1 MEVQFKVRLEK
12 PEPEGV
18 KLSKKNVC
26 IITIDKSEEEGMG
39 NEHQKLLQYF
49 LDQENPTWGMQ
60 MLKSVQLGP
69 SIDEEDMVLN
79 DVSYGE
85 AFTHFFAI
93 TWKCIFALIPPPNY
107 WGGKGCFV
115 VSLAMIGLVT
125 AIVGEMASLLG
136 CVLGIKESITAITL
150 VALGTSLPDTFA
162 SMTAAKTSESA
173 DAAIGNVTGSNSVNV
188 FLGLGLP
195 WAIAVTYRNA
205 IPLLLEDGTANP
217 RAGLREYKVPSKGLA
232 FSVFMFL
239 IVAVVCFI
247 ILVARRVFIGGE
259 LGGPTVSKYTSAVI
273 CCSLWVIYIVMSIIN
288 AYEDKTGQ
296 VIVECPK

>member
-1 MEVQFKVRLEK
+1 MEK

-60 MLKSVQLGP
+60 MKKSVQLGP

-79 DVSYGE
+79 DVTYGE
-85 AFTHFFAI
+85 AFVHFFAI
-93 TWKCIFALIPPPNY
+93 TWKAIFSLIPPPTY
-107 WGGKGCFV
+107 WGGKGCFII
-115 VSLAMIGLVT
+115 SLTFIGLVT

-195 WAIAVTYRNA
+195 WAIAVTYRNSF
-205 IPLLLEDGTANP
+205 PDGHA
-217 RAGLREYKVPSKGLA
+217 LKEYTVPSKGLS
-232 FSVFMFL
+232 FSVFCFL
-239 IVAVVCFI
+239 IVAAICFI
-247 ILVARRVFIGGE
+247 ILVARRIFIGGE

-273 CCSLWVIYIVMSIIN
+273 CISLWVIYIVMSIID
-288 AYEDKTGQ
+288 AYADKSG
-296 VIVECPK
+296 

>member
-1 MEVQFKVRLEK
+1 LEK

-60 MLKSVQLGP
+60 MKKSVQLGP

-79 DVSYGE
+79 DVTYGE

-93 TWKCIFALIPPPNY
+93 TWKCIFSLIPPPNY

-115 VSLAMIGLVT
+115 ISLTFIGLVT
-125 AIVGEMASLLG
+125 AIVGEVASLLG

-162 SMTAAKTSESA
+162 SMTAARTSDSA

-195 WAIAVTYRNA
+195 WAIAVTYRNSLPEGN
-205 IPLLLEDGTANP
+205 PLRDYT
-217 RAGLREYKVPSKGLA
+217 VPSKGLSY
-232 FSVFMFL
+232 SVFTFL
-239 IVAVVCFI
+239 IVAIVCFI
-247 ILVARRVFIGGE
+247 ILVARRIFVGGE
-259 LGGPTVSKYTSAVI
+259 LGGPTVSKYVSAVI
-273 CCSLWVIYIVMSIIN
+273 CCSLWAIYIVMSILD
-288 AYEDKTGQ
+288 AYADKSGQ
-296 VIVECPK
+296 TKSECPKA